1 MKKISSY
8 LRDGVV
14 TTLLLLLAFAASLL
28 CHKLDVEEHTTTVF
42 VFAVFLISLV
52 TNGYLYGLLAA
63 ASTPNEW
70 IPCSPGTLPRS
81 IPWRTDRR
89 KTQASV
95 FRCAPPSSKPTG
107 AASKLVNYLFSE

>member
-28 CHKLDVEEHTTTVF
+28 CHKLDVEEHSTTVF

-63 ASTPNEW
+63 VA
-70 IPCSPGTLPRS
+70 GTL
-81 IPWRTDRR
+81 
-89 KTQASV
+89 A
-95 FRCAPPSSKPTG
+95 
-107 AASKLVNYLFSE
+107 VNYAFTFPYFALNFTICVAKKQ